1 MPKIIFVLLLFFI
14 KEYYSFEAIGNNEEE
29 SDKSISSGISR
40 KFNLSYLTET
50 NFYFKEEI
58 LENYELQI
66 NIHSINCKI
75 EVSSDE
81 EILINKINLELYYL
95 IVTSNASSFSILPL
109 ADKENTFLQRNIHSI
124 NCKIEVSTEKGIVEL
139 KDI

>member
-1 MPKIIFVLLLFFI
+1 MAKIIFVLLLFFI

-29 SDKSISSGISR
+29 SKISSGISQ
-40 KFNLSYLTET
+40 KFDLGYLTET

-58 LENYELQI
+58 LEKSKLQI

-81 EILINKINLELYYL
+81 EIYKFRTLLFD
-95 IVTSNASSFSILPL
+95 SNIKS
-109 ADKENTFLQRNIHSI
+109 K
-124 NCKIEVSTEKGIVEL
+124 
-139 KDI
+139 